1 MLPPALSRRPAHR
14 VRVAL
19 AAIAAA
25 GALSATGAS
34 AAPITYAGHLASGVT
49 SIGAVD
55 ADTGP
60 WGGAAGW
67 QFWTFDAKLFDQVT
81 ITVERLDGALDP
93 VIGVWF
99 GQEADSAAYFD
110 MASDSLASTWMG
122 RGDDELPAFVP
133 GGANGDARVQ
143 FTSLFTGRFVVA
155 VADHALT
162 PGGTSSMDYRIT
174 LAVPE
179 PSTYA
184 QLAAGLLLMGSL
196 TWLRAKRR

>member
-1 MLPPALSRRPAHR
+1 AHGLR
-14 VRVAL
+14 ATL
-19 AAIAAA
+19 AALAAA

-34 AAPITYAGHLASGVT
+34 AAPITYAGHLAGGVT
-49 SIGAVD
+49 SIGSVD

-60 WGGAAGW
+60 WDGAAGW
-67 QFWTFDAKLFDQVT
+67 QFWTFDAKLFDQVS

-99 GQEADSAAYFD
+99 GQEADTAAYFD
-110 MASDSLASTWMG
+110 MSSDSLASTWMG
-122 RGDDELPAFVP
+122 LGDDELAAFVP
-133 GGANGDARVQ
+133 GAGGDARVQ

-174 LAVPE
+174 MAVPE
-179 PSTYA
+179 PSTYM
-184 QLAAGLLLMGSL
+184 QLAAGLLLMGGL
-196 TWLRAKRR
+196 AWTRAKRR

>member
-1 MLPPALSRRPAHR
+1 MLSLPFLRRPAHGLR
-14 VRVAL
+14 ATL
-19 AAIAAA
+19 AALAAA

-34 AAPITYAGHLASGVT
+34 AAPITYAGHLAGGVT
-49 SIGAVD
+49 SIGSVD

-60 WGGAAGW
+60 WDGAAGW
-67 QFWTFDAKLFDQVT
+67 QFWTFDAKLFDQVS

-99 GQEADSAAYFD
+99 GQEADTAAYFD
-110 MASDSLASTWMG
+110 MSSDSLASTWMG
-122 RGDDELPAFVP
+122 LGDDELAAFVP
-133 GGANGDARVQ
+133 GAGGDARVQ

-174 LAVPE
+174 MAVPE
-179 PSTYA
+179 PSTYM
-184 QLAAGLLLMGSL
+184 QLAAGLLLMGGL
-196 TWLRAKRR
+196 AWTRAKRR

>member
-1 MLPPALSRRPAHR
+1 MLSPTFPRRPPHGLRA
-14 VRVAL
+14 AL

-25 GALSATGAS
+25 GALSANGAS
-34 AAPITYAGHLASGVT
+34 AAPIPYAGHLANGVT
-49 SIGAVD
+49 AIGSVA

-67 QFWTFDAKLFDQVT
+67 QFWTFDANLFDQVS

-99 GQEADSAAYFD
+99 GQEADASAYFD
-110 MASDSLASTWMG
+110 MSSDSLASTWMG
-122 RGDDELPAFVP
+122 LGDDELAAFVP
-133 GGANGDARVQ
+133 GAGGDARVE

-162 PGGTSSMDYRIT
+162 PGGTAAMDYRIT

-179 PSTYA
+179 PATYM
-184 QLAAGLLLMGSL
+184 QLAAGLLLMGTL
-196 TWLRAKRR
+196 AWTRAKRR